1 MRLAVL
7 DIGSNSVHL
16 LVVDAHVGAP
26 PLPATSHKEI
36 LRLAEYLGPDGSIGE
51 EGQQRLRDFVAEAVE
66 IAEDQG
72 AEQILAFATSAVR
85 DAPNGEELIA
95 SISEQM
101 GVKLTVMSGRDEAR
115 VTFLAARRWFGWS
128 AGKILLLDIGGG
140 SLEIAA
146 GQDEYP
152 QAAVSVPL
160 GAGRTYADFLPGE
173 IPDAADIHRLRKY
186 ARAQI
191 GRIAGEINRVGTPD
205 QVVGSSKTFRSLAR
219 IAGAAPSGDGIYV
232 PRKLFRRDLPGI
244 IDTLSART
252 PAERA
257 TLPGVSEARAGQVL
271 AGAIVAEAAFTI
283 FDITVMNIS
292 PWALREGIIMRKL
305 DLLDSA
311 ETTSAMGRSAD

>member
-26 PLPATSHKEI
+26 PLPATSHKEV
-36 LRLAEYLGPDGSIGE
+36 LRLAEYLGDDGMIDAA
-51 EGQQRLRDFVAEAVE
+51 GQARLHNFIAEAVE

-72 AEQILAFATSAVR
+72 SEQILAFATSAVR
-85 DAPNGEELIA
+85 DAPNGVELIDA
-95 SISEQM
+95 INAQL
-101 GVKLTVMSGRDEAR
+101 GVTLNVMSGKDEAR
-115 VTFLAARRWFGWS
+115 VTFLAVRRWFGWS

-152 QAAVSVPL
+152 EAAVSVPL
-160 GAGRTYADFLPGE
+160 GAGRTYSDFLPDPLPSAE
-173 IPDAADIHRLRKY
+173 DIHSLQKY
-186 ARAQI
+186 ARSQI
-191 GRIAGEINRVGTPD
+191 GRIAGKINRVGTTD

-219 IAGAAPSGDGIYV
+219 IAGAAPSGDGIYA
-232 PRKLFRRDLPGI
+232 PRKLFRRDLAGI
-244 IDTLSART
+244 IETLSSRT
-252 PAERA
+252 PDERA
-257 TLPGVSEARAGQVL
+257 TLPGVSQARAGQIL
-271 AGAIVAEAAFTI
+271 AGAIVADAAFAI
-283 FDITVMNIS
+283 FDVSVMSIS

-311 ETTSAMGRSAD
+311 ETSSAMRVELV

>member
-26 PLPATSHKEI
+26 PLPATSHKEV
-36 LRLAEYLGPDGSIGE
+36 LRLAEYLGDDGMIDAA
-51 EGQQRLRDFVAEAVE
+51 GQERLHNFIAEAVE

-72 AEQILAFATSAVR
+72 SEQILAFATSAVR
-85 DAPNGEELIA
+85 DAPNGAEVIDAINSQL
-95 SISEQM
+95 
-101 GVKLTVMSGRDEAR
+101 GVTLNVMSGKDEAR
-115 VTFLAARRWFGWS
+115 VTFLAIRRWFGWS

-152 QAAVSVPL
+152 EAAVSVPL
-160 GAGRTYADFLPGE
+160 GAGRTYSDFLPD
-173 IPDAADIHRLRKY
+173 PLPSADDIHSLQKY
-186 ARAQI
+186 ARSQI
-191 GRIAGEINRVGTPD
+191 GRIAGKINRVGTAD

-219 IAGAAPSGDGIYV
+219 IAGAAPSGDGIYA
-232 PRKLFRRDLPGI
+232 PRKLFRRDLAGI
-244 IDTLSART
+244 IETLSSRT
-252 PAERA
+252 PEERA
-257 TLPGVSEARAGQVL
+257 TLPGVSQARAGQIL
-271 AGAIVAEAAFTI
+271 AGAIVADAAFAI
-283 FDITVMNIS
+283 FDVNVMSIS

-311 ETTSAMGRSAD
+311 ETSSAMRVELV

>member
-36 LRLAEYLGPDGSIGE
+36 LRLAEYLGDDGMIDAA
-51 EGQQRLRDFVAEAVE
+51 GQERLHSFIAEAVE

-72 AEQILAFATSAVR
+72 SEQILAFATSAIR
-85 DAPNGEELIA
+85 DAPNGAELIDA
-95 SISEQM
+95 INSQL
-101 GVKLTVMSGRDEAR
+101 GVTLNVMSGKDEAR
-115 VTFLAARRWFGWS
+115 VTFLAVRRWFGWS

-152 QAAVSVPL
+152 EAAVSVPL
-160 GAGRTYADFLPGE
+160 GAGRTYSDFLPDPLPSAEDVHG
-173 IPDAADIHRLRKY
+173 LQKY

-191 GRIAGEINRVGTPD
+191 GRIAGKINRVGSAD

-219 IAGAAPSGDGIYV
+219 IAGAAPSGDGIYA
-232 PRKLFRRDLPGI
+232 PRKLFRRDLAGFME
-244 IDTLSART
+244 TLSSRT
-252 PAERA
+252 PEERA
-257 TLPGVSEARAGQVL
+257 TLPGVSQARAGQVL
-271 AGAIVAEAAFTI
+271 AGAIVADAAFAI
-283 FDITVMNIS
+283 FDVNVMNIS

-311 ETTSAMGRSAD
+311 ETSSAMRVELV

>member
-26 PLPATSHKEI
+26 PLPATSHKEV
-36 LRLAEYLGPDGSIGE
+36 LRLAEYLNDDGSIDAD
-51 EGQQRLRDFVAEAVE
+51 GQERLRSFIADAVE

-85 DAPNGEELIA
+85 EAPNGVSLIE
-95 SISEQM
+95 SINAQL
-101 GVKLTVMSGRDEAR
+101 GVTLNVMTGRDEAR

-160 GAGRTYADFLPGE
+160 GAGRTYSDFLPDPVPTAE
-173 IPDAADIHRLRKY
+173 DIHRLRKH

-191 GRIAGEINRVGTPD
+191 GRIAGDINRVGVPD

-219 IAGAAPSGDGIYV
+219 IAGAAPSGTESMRLGSSSAAISTASSTPSPLGPQRNARPCPASPKPV
-232 PRKLFRRDLPGI
+232 PVRCWP
-244 IDTLSART
+244 
-252 PAERA
+252 
-257 TLPGVSEARAGQVL
+257 
-271 AGAIVAEAAFTI
+271 
-283 FDITVMNIS
+283 
-292 PWALREGIIMRKL
+292 
-305 DLLDSA
+305 
-311 ETTSAMGRSAD
+311 GRSSPRRPSRSSTSVS